1 MYKAFNKKHKYLEQW
16 KRVKRWY
23 KKVKEIENDC
33 KGTDDECLDIIYAFF
48 MNLYHLKDWLKHSI
62 FEQDKNDTKS
72 ERDKKDKMRKEIEAL
87 FDKKKGKGF
96 FKVCADFVNGAKHLK
111 ITQKPRIDSNT
122 RVDKQ
127 SVTIKLPALSL
138 QLNTQPKKNN
148 KQKND
153 IFSYPETKY
162 RWEIKCGGKYYDAYN
177 LAKQCFNGWQSFLR
191 RKKLLPNIP
200 TNKKK

>member
-62 FEQDKNDTKS
+62 FEQNENARQEVED
-72 ERDKKDKMRKEIEAL
+72 L
-87 FDKKKGKGF
+87 FDENEGEEF
-96 FKVCADFVNGAKHLK
+96 FKVCADFVNGAKHMEANRR
-111 ITQKPRIDSNT
+111 TRIDSNT

-127 SVTIKLPALSL
+127 SVTIKKLPALSL

>member
-1 MYKAFNKKHKYLEQW
+1 MYKAFNEEHKYLEQW
-16 KRVKRWY
+16 ERVKRWY

-48 MNLYHLKDWLKHSI
+48 TNLYHLKDWLKNSI
-62 FEQDKNDTKS
+62 FEQN
-72 ERDKKDKMRKEIEAL
+72 KKARQEVEAL
-87 FDKKKGKGF
+87 FDKNKGKEF

-111 ITQKPRIDSNT
+111 VNQTPRIDPNT

-127 SVTIKLPALSL
+127 SVTVKVPALSL
-138 QLNTQPKKNN
+138 QLTTQPKKNN

-162 RWEIKCGGKYYDAYN
+162 RWEIKCGNRHYDLYD
-177 LAKQCFNGWQSFLR
+177 LAKQCFNEWQNFLEE
-191 RKKLLPNIP
+191 KKLLRDMP
-200 TNKKK
+200 TNEKK